1 LNLQKCCKMIRT
13 YISIALKY
21 LLRQPSYSILSIL
34 GFSLAFAS
42 VFFIYS
48 HVSYQQGFDRHLATS
63 DRVYRLSGEINLPA
77 NENIHGLLGPRLGPV
92 MKEEIPAIRQM
103 TRLVP
108 FREKCIVNAHEQV
121 FFEEQVYYADSTV
134 FEVFPLNFLQGSP
147 EHNLADGG
155 QVVISE
161 SIARKYFG
169 STDVLGQP
177 LKLNNSMDFQITGVT
192 EDLPEN
198 VHHKMHILISMKSL
212 IPELQQ
218 NLELEESENYW
229 RPFVYNFILLGEK
242 NQIAE
247 VEAAFPAFYD
257 KYMAEFGEFLKADFR
272 MIFTAL
278 PDLHFTPQFAYDL
291 PKGNRSY
298 SYLLITAG
306 IFLLLIA
313 LLNYSNLLSASMA
326 ARTRS
331 LGIFKINGAE
341 RSHVYKLL
349 ITESLI
355 IIASSAAIAWFL
367 LTGVEKQFR
376 ELLGGA
382 LQGTGFRTG
391 SFLLLMLLVI
401 SAIALFFLFS
411 VITKVYRRPINL
423 LSGASGQGPGRRPYG
438 LGKVSIILQFTLS
451 VILIISSL
459 LITRQVQYMLKADTG
474 YRSDHIVQVPLHAER
489 VPMEKLVS
497 FKEEIRRSPLVQG
510 AAFSSNIPGESLG
523 TSHFKLDVDGQEA
536 SKIIHILAIDADYI
550 PLLGMEF
557 LEGRNYD
564 PNRPAD
570 ATGGMILNEACIDFL
585 GLGDSLVG
593 KRIRDIEVIGVLK
606 NGKFNSLHADTR
618 PIVFSHAISP
628 RGYLII
634 KLNTGDVHGALGFIE
649 ETYRSFFDQI
659 PFTYS
664 FMDATMEEIYRNDIN
679 QSKLLGLFTLLSIII
694 ANIGLFGL
702 VALLNRTRIREI
714 GIRKVNGARKW
725 QITWLLGRQLLLWVG
740 IAVLLAIPV
749 TWYVTRLWL
758 QNFAN
763 RIGFDWWI
771 IPLGG
776 LIILCTAIL
785 TTSFI
790 TLRAANRN
798 PTETLRYE

>member
-1 LNLQKCCKMIRT
+1 MIRT
-13 YISIALKY
+13 YISIAFKY
-21 LLRQPSYSILSIL
+21 LVRQPSYSILSIL

-42 VFFIYS
+42 VFYIYS
-48 HVSYQQGFDRHLATS
+48 HVSYQHSFDRHLATS

-77 NENIHGLLGPRLGPV
+77 NENIHSLLGPRLGPV
-92 MKEEIPAIRQM
+92 MKEEIPAIQQM

-108 FREKCIVNAHEQV
+108 FSEKCIVNANDQAY
-121 FFEEQVYYADSTV
+121 FEEQVYYADSTV
-134 FEVFPLNFLQGSP
+134 FEVFPLNFLHGSP
-147 EHNLADGG
+147 EQNLLDGG
-155 QVVISE
+155 QAVISE

-169 STDVLGQP
+169 STDVLGKP
-177 LKLNNSMDFQITGVT
+177 LKLNNSLDFEITGVT

-212 IPELQQ
+212 DPVLQQ

-229 RPFVYNFILLGEK
+229 RPFVYNFILLGKE
-242 NQIAE
+242 NRIEE
-247 VEAAFPAFYD
+247 VVAAFPAFYD
-257 KYMAEFGEFLKADFR
+257 KYMAEFGEFLKADFH
-272 MIFTAL
+272 MIYSAL
-278 PDLHFTPQFAYDL
+278 PDLHFTPQYAYDL

-298 SYLLITAG
+298 SYLLIAAG

-313 LLNYSNLLSASMA
+313 LLNYSNLLSASLA

-355 IIASSAAIAWFL
+355 IITSSAAIAWFL
-367 LTGVEKQFR
+367 LTGVETRFS

-382 LQGTGFRTG
+382 MLGTGFRTG

-411 VITKVYRRPINL
+411 VITKVYRRPIKL
-423 LSGASGQGPGRRPYG
+423 LSGDTGQWSGRRPYS
-438 LGKVSIILQFTLS
+438 LGKASIILQFTLS

-459 LITRQVQYMLKADTG
+459 MITRQVQYMLKADTG
-474 YRSDHIVQVPLHAER
+474 YRSDHIVQIPLHAGN
-489 VPMEKLVS
+489 VPMEKLIS
-497 FKEEIRRSPLVQG
+497 FKEEVLRSPLVRG
-510 AAFSSNIPGESLG
+510 AAYSSNIPGESLG

-536 SKIIHILAIDADYI
+536 SKIIHLLAIDEDYI
-550 PLLGMEF
+550 PLMGMEF

-564 PNRPAD
+564 PDRPSD
-570 ATGGMILNEACIDFL
+570 AGGAMILNEACIDFL

-618 PIVFSHAISP
+618 PIVFSHAISS
-628 RGYLII
+628 RGYLVV
-634 KLNTGDVHGALGFIE
+634 KLNTGDVQRALGFIE
-649 ETYRSFFDQI
+649 ETYKSFFDNI
-659 PFTYS
+659 PFEFS
-664 FMDATMEEIYRNDIN
+664 FMDDTMEEMYRNDIN
-679 QSKLLGLFTLLSIII
+679 QSKLLGLFTVLSIII

-702 VALLNRTRIREI
+702 VALLNRKRMQEI

-740 IAVLLAIPV
+740 IAVMLAIPV
-749 TWYVTRLWL
+749 TWYITRLWL

-763 RIGFDWWI
+763 RIDFDWGI

-776 LIILCTAIL
+776 LIILVTALL
-785 TTSFI
+785 TTSFM